1 MLLATL
7 KKMIVFIRAWYLL
20 LIHVM
25 RGILVGRRHI
35 SYLLFILFLPTSA
48 SSAPILKINDIND
61 HYMVGTYADIMKDP
75 SGTITASEAL
85 VVPHSAHFSSL
96 ESDVPNLGFTNS
108 TIWIRVEVVNDTAAP
123 QPMILQQISS
133 WIDQLDLTVV
143 RSNGDMQTRH
153 SGEMYPFFHR
163 EVANPR
169 FIFKVDLEPGERVLL
184 LLRVKSEDPIQ
195 LPMTLWKEKTFD
207 IHNLGFAMY
216 FGVIYGCLL
225 AVLFYN
231 FFLFFAL
238 RDKNYLYYVIYIS
251 SLLFMIFTYSGSSFQ
266 YFWPDS
272 PRFQSLILFATGHT
286 SMFLAIVFAKRF
298 LGTFKTLP
306 STHKFLTFFQG
317 FILLSVASGF
327 AMQSQFFIS
336 FSCTALAMVFPL
348 MQAII
353 GVMAYRNNVR
363 AARFFVLAWSFS
375 MFGIL
380 FTMGSVMGLYP
391 SSIISQ
397 RSMEMG
403 LVIDAILLS
412 LALADKIK
420 ILRLEKEDAEWE
432 SRRALFES
440 KMQLEAKVEERTVE
454 LKNAKDA
461 AEAATALKEKFLA
474 LVSHD
479 LRAPVGAIQGFQN
492 ALLENPH
499 FESGKRDDFIRRSAN
514 AAERMLRMI
523 DQLLNIT
530 RLKSGRLTPI
540 LTLFPAR
547 DAVEEAAASL
557 GRQATEKKIEII
569 NETPNDM
576 QLLADR
582 DLAVEVFSN
591 LISNAIKFTH
601 SGGRMKVAMDDA
613 QKSSLVF
620 SDNGKGVE
628 EGLLENLFRHEV
640 KTSTPGTAGEKGAG
654 LGLPYCH
661 EIMNAHGGN
670 ISYQPAEG
678 GGSRFHVTFP
688 IAQHVAL
695 LVDDQDIQRDMIKET
710 IMQAVNIPIIEAGD
724 GEAALAILKF
734 ARPAV
739 IITDVEMPV
748 MTGME
753 LLNQIK
759 SDPVTKDIP
768 VIVATS
774 GYGVMEKD
782 QELERNAL
790 GLGALCI
797 LAKPVDPEQL
807 ISRLMPLLPKQ

>member
-1 MLLATL
+1 
-7 KKMIVFIRAWYLL
+7 
-20 LIHVM
+20 
-25 RGILVGRRHI
+25 VGRRHVL
-35 SYLLFILFLPTSA
+35 SLLVILFFPTFA

-61 HYMVGTYADIMKDP
+61 HYMVGAYADVMEDALGTLTAKD
-75 SGTITASEAL
+75 AL
-85 VVPHSAHFSSL
+85 ALPYSAHFTSL
-96 ESDVPNLGFTNS
+96 DSDIANLGFTNS
-108 TIWIRVEVVNDTAAP
+108 TVWIRAEVVNDTAAP

-143 RSNGDMQTRH
+143 RADGALQTRH

-163 EVANPR
+163 EIANPR
-169 FIFKVDLEPGERVLL
+169 FLFTLNLEPGEKALL

-195 LPMTLWKEKTFD
+195 LPITLWKKKAFD

-238 RDKNYLYYVIYIS
+238 KDKNYLYYVLYIS
-251 SLLFMIFTYSGSSFQ
+251 SLLFMIFTYSGSSYQ

-272 PRFQSLILFATGHT
+272 PRFQALILFATGHA
-286 SMFLAIVFAKRF
+286 SMLLAIAFAKRF
-298 LGTFKTLP
+298 LGTRETLP
-306 STHKFLTFFQG
+306 RTHTFLTYFQG
-317 FILLSVASGF
+317 FVLLSVVLGF

-353 GVMAYRNNVR
+353 GVMAYRNNIR
-363 AARFFVLAWSFS
+363 AARFFVVAWSFS

-391 SSIISQ
+391 SSIASQ

-412 LALADKIK
+412 FALADKIK
-420 ILRLEKEDAEWE
+420 ILRMEKEDAEWE
-432 SRRALFES
+432 TRRALLES
-440 KMQLEAKVEERTVE
+440 KTRLEMKVEERTVE
-454 LKNAKDA
+454 LKNAKDS
-461 AEAATALKEKFLA
+461 AEAATLLKEKFLA

-479 LRAPVGAIQGFQN
+479 LRAPVGAIQGFQS
-492 ALLENPH
+492 ALLENPN
-499 FESGKRDDFIRRSAN
+499 FEPAKRDDFIRRSAN

-530 RLKSGRLTPI
+530 RLKSGRLTPV

-547 DAVEEAAASL
+547 EAVEAAAASL
-557 GRQATEKKIEII
+557 GRQAMEKKIEFV
-569 NETPNDM
+569 NDTPKDM

-582 DLAVEVFSN
+582 DLAEEVFLN

-601 SGGRMKVAMDDA
+601 SGGWVKVGMDGA
-613 QKSSLVF
+613 RKNTLVF

-628 EGLLENLFRHEV
+628 EGLVENLFRHEI
-640 KTSTPGTAGEKGAG
+640 KTSTHGTAGEKGAG

-661 EIMNAHGGN
+661 EIMDAHGGN
-670 ISYQPAEG
+670 ISYQSADG
-678 GGSRFHVTFP
+678 GGSEIHVNFP
-688 IAQHVAL
+688 TAQQVAL
-695 LVDDQDIQRDMIKET
+695 LVDDQKIQREMIKET
-710 IMQAVNIPIIEAGD
+710 ILQAVSIPIIEAED
-724 GEAALAILKF
+724 GAAALAILKI
-734 ARPAV
+734 ARPTV
-739 IITDVEMPV
+739 VITDVVMPV
-748 MTGME
+748 MDGME
-753 LLNQIK
+753 LLAQIK
-759 SDPVTKDIP
+759 GDSATRDIP

-774 GYGVMEKD
+774 GYGDAEKD
-782 QELERNAL
+782 QDLEHKAL
-790 GLGALCI
+790 GLGALCL

-807 ISRLMPLLPKQ
+807 IASLTPLLQQE